1 MEEEHTDDFVVR
13 SSGLAVIGFV
23 LAFLWFPLSLAGLVV
38 SALALWQC
46 RRARGKL
53 EGAGLALA
61 GIAVALIN
69 LAIWWWRR

>member
-1 MEEEHTDDFVVR
+1 VEEAPEPGFVVR

-23 LAFLWFPLSLAGLVV
+23 LAFLWFPLSAAGLVV
-38 SALALWQC
+38 SAVALWQC

-69 LAIWWWRR
+69 IGIWWWRG